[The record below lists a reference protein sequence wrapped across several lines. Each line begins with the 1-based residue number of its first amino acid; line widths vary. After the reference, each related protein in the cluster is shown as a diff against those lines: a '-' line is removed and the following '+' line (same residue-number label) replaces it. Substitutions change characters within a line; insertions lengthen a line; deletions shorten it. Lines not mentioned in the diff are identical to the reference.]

1 LARLPAAAGSG
12 KGTITLTCEHAV
24 ELAQAWIDAWNA
36 HDLDAILSHYADD
49 VEFVSPFVERLLGD
63 ATGAVRG
70 KQPLRAYFAR
80 GLAAYPDLRFELLEV
95 LWGVDS
101 VTLYYRSVRGLL
113 AAEVMCLGPDG
124 RVGRVLAH
132 YNA

>member
-1 LARLPAAAGSG
+1 M
-12 KGTITLTCEHAV
+12 ITLTREHAV

-36 HDLDAILSHYADD
+36 HDLDAIVSHYADD

-70 KQPLRAYFAR
+70 TQPLRAYFAR

-95 LWGVDS
+95 LCGVDS